1 MGPNKKLSDLFPSAY
16 LEFRLDDDILKHTE
30 MTDLTPKEARLQREA
45 VPSLCEPLEVSITVP
60 SDSRV
65 AAFFRQLHCLA
76 RHIVDEVG
84 EERLLAAR

>member
-1 MGPNKKLSDLFPSAY
+1 MGPDKKLSDVIVSADVV
-16 LEFRLDDDILKHTE
+16 LLDDDILKHTE
-30 MTDLTPKEARLQREA
+30 MTDLTPKEA
-45 VPSLCEPLEVSITVP
+45 VPALLEPLEVSITVP